1 MIGFTTE
8 NGKFLMPLEEK
19 FSYDDA
25 VTRCDSFGF
34 KANYLSEGQIIG

>member
-25 VTRCDSFGF
+25 VGRCDSFGF
-34 KANYLSEGQIIG
+34 NANKLSVK

>member
-1 MIGFTTE
+1 MTGFATE
-8 NGKFLMPLEEK
+8 NGKFSMPLEEK

-34 KANYLSEGQIIG
+34 KANYLSEGEIIG

>member
-1 MIGFTTE
+1 MTGFATE
-8 NGKFLMPLEEK
+8 NGKFSMPLAEK

-34 KANYLSEGQIIG
+34 KANYLSEGEIIG